1 MWVFWSFDR
10 LAAVSLPMAFAPTV
24 LRAVIV
30 LAVSTALAELSWRYI
45 EGPSLQLKPAF
56 GEPAV
61 VKSA

>member
-1 MWVFWSFDR
+1 MFVFWSFDR
-10 LAAVSLPMAFAPTV
+10 LAAVSLPMALPPTV

-45 EGPSLQLKPAF
+45 EAPSLQFRPSFAL
-56 GEPAV
+56 PAV